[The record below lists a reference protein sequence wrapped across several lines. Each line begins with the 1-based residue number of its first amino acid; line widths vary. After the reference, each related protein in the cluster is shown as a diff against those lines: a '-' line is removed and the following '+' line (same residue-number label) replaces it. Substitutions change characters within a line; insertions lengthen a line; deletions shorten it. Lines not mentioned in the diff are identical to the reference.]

1 MDPELEG
8 HLLEASHH
16 LYYPLSHLLYFIKE
30 YRWKNHNH
38 EIGILLMAIPLPVTD
53 SPERGLPM
61 SCARY
66 CISLDHLR
74 NCSAYR
80 NHPRYEEVK
89 SLKVQCKMLSR
100 PSENTCNGAGS
111 KQSAQRV
118 SSCRIKSFK
127 GESGCCPSS
136 VVLKVWC
143 PAASVA
149 PAKLLQS
156 LASQSDSLL
165 QHLPGDHSA
174 SLSFPG

>member
-38 EIGILLMAIPLPVTD
+38 EIGILLMAIPLLVTD

-74 NCSAYR
+74 NCNAYR

-89 SLKVQCKMLSR
+89 SLKVQCKDTESPFGEHLQWCR
-100 PSENTCNGAGS
+100 QQTICSES
-111 KQSAQRV
+111 
-118 SSCRIKSFK
+118 
-127 GESGCCPSS
+127 
-136 VVLKVWC
+136 
-143 PAASVA
+143 
-149 PAKLLQS
+149 KLLPHQVI
-156 LASQSDSLL
+156 Q
-165 QHLPGDHSA
+165 G
-174 SLSFPG
+174 